1 MPVVIPAWLVAAQRD
16 VVLSM
21 GYLPILEHFRLL
33 AYLARSLIE
42 RQERNL
48 RHLDVGTRI
57 ATS

>member
-1 MPVVIPAWLVAAQRD
+1 
-16 VVLSM
+16 M

-33 AYLARSLIE
+33 AYPARSLIE